1 MGRVGR
7 DSWLPD
13 DLDLEEEREKRD
25 FLVTGEELRSAEE
38 ATEAAVAADEAE
50 ADVAA
55 ASSMASRFRSS
66 SR

>member
-1 MGRVGR
+1 MGRAAPV
-7 DSWLPD
+7 LVPD
-13 DLDLEEEREKRD
+13 DLDLELYLD
-25 FLVTGEELRSAEE
+25 FLATGEEVRSAEE
-38 ATEAAVAADEAE
+38 AAEAAADEAK